1 MQVHEN
7 KIVDLKAC
15 IKQRTVKQQ
24 RKQNGQ
30 YRCTM
35 SGNRLAGFCEILI
48 YDNIHNTAEVFQ
60 LYFST
65 KGLTEHRYL
74 DAEEVQLWDKNKN
87 DTVHITYRQALILL
101 GDAVRQSYKY
111 QRRVKWLQIYD
122 SIHVQRVWQK
132 EYYDYNSCSLDWL
145 LDLQD
150 IVQFITI
157 YLAAIANKDAV
168 LLYDLTASTM
178 KQNISREVYAYS
190 WNHVLEDFNIFNY
203 EIVHVEHDLEEN
215 CWNLYVV
222 LCGKYGERNLLS
234 VDVCVKLIVENGRL
248 YLLNEMVMDANH
260 VSGY

>member
-1 MQVHEN
+1 
-7 KIVDLKAC
+7 
-15 IKQRTVKQQ
+15 
-24 RKQNGQ
+24 
-30 YRCTM
+30 M

-48 YDNIHNTAEVFQ
+48 YDNMHNTAEVFQ

-150 IVQFITI
+150 TVQFITI

-190 WNHVLEDFNIFNY
+190 WNHVLEDFRYRVATAANKAHPQFNY
-203 EIVHVEHDLEEN
+203 SMKEKCQEFRE
-215 CWNLYVV
+215 
-222 LCGKYGERNLLS
+222 KYKFRLNICAQ
-234 VDVCVKLIVENGRL
+234 VDIKK
-248 YLLNEMVMDANH
+248 
-260 VSGY
+260 

>member
-1 MQVHEN
+1 MQVQES

-15 IKQRTVKQQ
+15 AKQRSVKQQ
-24 RKQNGQ
+24 RKLNGQ
-30 YRCTM
+30 YRCMM

-48 YDNIHNTAEVFQ
+48 YDNIHNAAEVFR

-87 DTVHITYRQALILL
+87 DIVNVTYRQALILL

-111 QRRVKWLQIYD
+111 QKQVKWLQNYE
-122 SIHVQRVWQK
+122 SIHVQRIWRK

-145 LDLQD
+145 LNLQD
-150 IVQFITI
+150 AVQFINI
-157 YLAAIANKDAV
+157 YLNAIANKDAV

-203 EIVHVEHDLEEN
+203 EITHVERDLEER

-222 LCGKYGERNLLS
+222 LYGNYGGQNLLF
-234 VDVCVKLIVENGRL
+234 VDLCVKLIFENGSL

-260 VSGY
+260 MVSD